1 MGEFGLGRL
10 GFRLRGR
17 PRDRPRS
24 GLGTGPGVGL
34 GIGLGAGLGTA
45 DEVVG
50 FSALMESGVVGLVKV
65 FGELFGA
72 GLREKFG
79 EMVNLSLGEVAAKAV
94 VPEPVVA
101 VFGVAGPETDTEG
114 LLTGIVEVEL
124 SRIGDTDTDLTI
136 LGADALAALFAV
148 GLTAGVIAVFVELL
162 DTEADGHDLAIVEGG
177 VVDGR
182 EVTDDEM
189 VAGEVG
195 NPGVVR
201 GDGRGFGNEGC
212 GGGLG
217 SGGQVGIR
225 IGFWVEGQICHVNR
239 SFKVLVRI

>member
-10 GFRLRGR
+10 GFRLRDGL
-17 PRDRPRS
+17 RDRPRS
-24 GLGTGPGVGL
+24 GLGTGLGAGL

-50 FSALMESGVVGLVKV
+50 LGALVESGVVDLVKV

-101 VFGVAGPETDTEG
+101 VFGMAGPETDTEG

-136 LGADALAALFAV
+136 LGADALATLFAV
-148 GLTAGVIAVFVELL
+148 GLTAGAIAVFVELL
-162 DTEADGHDLAIVEGG
+162 DTEADGHNLAIVEGG

-182 EVTDDEM
+182 EVTDDKI
-189 VAGEVG
+189 VAGKVR

-201 GDGRGFGNEGC
+201 GEGGGFGTQG
-212 GGGLG
+212 
-217 SGGQVGIR
+217 
-225 IGFWVEGQICHVNR
+225 
-239 SFKVLVRI
+239 